1 MLACMELVWIKVP
14 ERACF
19 VNQKANF
26 CPHADLTQLPG
37 SHPACVNWGVNH
49 GMDPE
54 CCMSYMVQGFQITSD
69 HTQQISVD

>member
-1 MLACMELVWIKVP
+1 MAWMELVWITVQ
-14 ERACF
+14 ERACS

-37 SHPACVNWGVNH
+37 SHPACVNRGVNQ

-54 CCMSYMVQGFQITSD
+54 RFISYMVQGFRITSPQVQQIT
-69 HTQQISVD
+69 VD

>member
-1 MLACMELVWIKVP
+1 MAWMELVWITVQ

-37 SHPACVNWGVNH
+37 SHPACVNRGVNQ

-54 CCMSYMVQGFQITSD
+54 RFISYMVQGFRITSPQV
-69 HTQQISVD
+69 QQISVD